1 MISGNIALP
10 DAGSRIPPPLL
21 PSAPP
26 AVPDVE
32 PQNYEVPDQFRLDQA
47 RTPAQTQTQT
57 QAPAETHPGEEES
70 KPDRET
76 IKKTVEKLNKISE
89 GLGHRLSFDLY
100 DTTDEFYSKVIDRRT
115 NKVVKLL
122 PPKEVLEF
130 HRKLQEALGAMID
143 ETA

>member
-1 MISGNIALP
+1 MISGNVALP
-10 DAGSRIPPPLL
+10 DAGSRIPPAIL

-26 AVPDVE
+26 SVPDVE
-32 PQNYEVPDQFRLDQA
+32 PQKYEVPDHFKVDQA
-47 RTPAQTQTQT
+47 RS
-57 QAPAETHPGEEES
+57 QAPTPPRAETNAGEEEP

-100 DTTDEFYSKVIDRRT
+100 DVTDEFYSKVIDRRT